1 MKLKI
6 LTSILIILFSANL
19 EATNYD
25 IERSKYTKALKHF
38 KNKNYQKF
46 IDLKEQLKEYPLYA
60 DLEYKNL
67 HKFHLQND
75 KKILQF
81 IEKYKTTYEARKA
94 YINLIYRLSR
104 KSKYT
109 RLISIYKNIGSTD
122 LDCLYIRAKIKTNQR
137 SGRSSRVQ
145 PSEVDQEMVSH
156 FNESSGGLP

>member
-67 HKFHLQND
+67 HKFH
-75 KKILQF
+75 
-81 IEKYKTTYEARKA
+81 
-94 YINLIYRLSR
+94 
-104 KSKYT
+104 
-109 RLISIYKNIGSTD
+109 
-122 LDCLYIRAKIKTNQR
+122 
-137 SGRSSRVQ
+137 
-145 PSEVDQEMVSH
+145 
-156 FNESSGGLP
+156 